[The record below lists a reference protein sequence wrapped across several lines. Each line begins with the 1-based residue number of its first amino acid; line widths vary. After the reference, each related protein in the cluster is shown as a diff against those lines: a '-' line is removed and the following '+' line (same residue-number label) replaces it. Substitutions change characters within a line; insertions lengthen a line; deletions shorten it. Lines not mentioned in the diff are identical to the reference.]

1 MTYLWSTLLTVV
13 LGQFANPAKRTTAT
27 FRRQVLRQLTD
38 LKKSYIATYLTLHT
52 RARLGINEDKHK
64 GALLRD
70 ERLTALQK
78 LSTIDLMPLQH
89 LTEFQN

>member
-1 MTYLWSTLLTVV
+1 MQEARAVV

-27 FRRQVLRQLTD
+27 FRRQVLRQLID
-38 LKKSYIATYLTLHT
+38 LKKSYIAAYLTLHT

-78 LSTIDLMPLQH
+78 LSILRFPIARYGVTA
-89 LTEFQN
+89 